1 LSLAKESDRLTIGG
15 RKGNLRGRWQFGG
28 KEEIVMHSTPRQNH
42 DLAFYIGLNAALV
55 ILIASA
61 IFLIWPL

>member
-1 LSLAKESDRLTIGG
+1 
-15 RKGNLRGRWQFGG
+15 
-28 KEEIVMHSTPRQNH
+28 MHSTPRRNH

-61 IFLIWPL
+61 VFLIWPL